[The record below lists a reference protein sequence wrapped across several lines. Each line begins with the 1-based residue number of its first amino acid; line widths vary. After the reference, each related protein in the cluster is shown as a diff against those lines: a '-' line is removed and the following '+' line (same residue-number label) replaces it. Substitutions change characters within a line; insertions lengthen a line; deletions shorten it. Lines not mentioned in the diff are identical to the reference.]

1 MESIEAKYLT
11 IKEKMKSLREQLK
24 DYRKVLEETA
34 SVLLNSSDKYEF
46 ISDDLV
52 IIRPASHQIKKK
64 SKD

>member
-1 MESIEAKYLT
+1 MESIEAKYLI
-11 IKEKMKSLREQLK
+11 IKDKMKFLREQLK
-24 DYRKVLEETA
+24 DYRKLLEENA

-46 ISDDLV
+46 MSADLV